1 MINKVELSVLQIDME
16 EPDPHEED
24 GDPRDLGE
32 RRGDSDKGGGH
43 DTEEAV
49 EKGVSAAMLCLDE

>member
-1 MINKVELSVLQIDME
+1 MLQIDME